1 MASPLLLVNPRKR
14 RKARKTTAKRRTTRR
29 TTHKRR
35 APVARRRHN
44 PIRRRRTAAHRV
56 HHVRRR
62 RNPAR
67 RKMGFFSPIMP
78 AAIAAVGAIGL
89 DLVWGYAPVPASWK
103 AGTMGYAAKGVGAL
117 ALGAVLGMFMK
128 KSTAEA
134 LAAGA
139 LTVTIHGALKDGI
152 SSSMPNIQ
160 MGEIMPA
167 GLGYMSPGVV
177 VSDQPQMLT
186 NQSTGAMGEITPEYA
201 TAGFGY

>member
-14 RKARKTTAKRRTTRR
+14 RKARKTTAKRRR
-29 TTHKRR
+29 TTHHKRR
-35 APVARRRHN
+35 APVARRAHN
-44 PIRRRRTAAHRV
+44 PIRRRRRATAHRV
-56 HHVRRR
+56 HHARRR

-128 KSTAEA
+128 KSTAET

-139 LTVTIHGALKDGI
+139 LTVTIYGALKDGI

-186 NQSTGAMGEITPEYA
+186 QQSSPMGEISTADYA
-201 TAGFGY
+201 TAGYAY